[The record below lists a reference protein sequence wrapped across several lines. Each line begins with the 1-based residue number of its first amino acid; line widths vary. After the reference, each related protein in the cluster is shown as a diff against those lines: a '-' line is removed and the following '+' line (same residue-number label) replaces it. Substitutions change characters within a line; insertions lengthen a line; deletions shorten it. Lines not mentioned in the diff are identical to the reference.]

1 MTNQIQAM
9 KVAVFI
15 AITMSIFSNAQ
26 CQLILKNDAFSNS
39 YSFATP
45 SFQQSFT
52 RYFGGANN
60 ANLQQIQ
67 PTQQSFN
74 NLQRFEMPS
83 SSNQQQLTAQELS
96 HILQQQGMENIYRQ
110 QNLRSTYV
118 SIITY
123 FQILNS
129 SNIMQRN

>member
-1 MTNQIQAM
+1 MTNQIQVL
-9 KVAVFI
+9 KLAVYI
-15 AITMSIFSNAQ
+15 ATAISIFSNAQ

-52 RYFGGANN
+52 RYFGGAYN

-67 PTQQSFN
+67 PTQQSN
-74 NLQRFEMPS
+74 HLQRLEMPS
-83 SSNQQQLTAQELS
+83 FSNQQQLTAQELS

-110 QNLRSTYV
+110 QNVRSTYV
-118 SIITY
+118 SK
-123 FQILNS
+123 LN
-129 SNIMQRN
+129 